1 MKDKKDKTNKRI
13 SLKITILVPVII
25 LCLVAL
31 VSNIE
36 GVTNIRKVNS
46 SATDIVNTQMTKLS
60 DISEIQNGIQN
71 LHKLTLS
78 HIISTS
84 LDTMISVV
92 EDIADQ
98 EEALEAMFADYKQ
111 YLDEDDMDNYNRML
125 TGYENIKLEAAELIG
140 NSALGDKDTAYKI
153 ANEGLAEN
161 VSIVEGYIDS
171 MAEQTNEDAAAAQE
185 ELGSVYTRAMT
196 SNIIMIVVTV
206 VIMLAVLYVVFMGV
220 LKPLT
225 GIAKEI
231 GGIVKSIENNEGDLT
246 RRIHV
251 QGNNE
256 ITDIAAAMNIFI
268 EKLQDIMTLIVGN
281 VNKMEV
287 IVSQVRNSVVTSN
300 DSVSDLSAVTE
311 ELSATMEEVGSSA
324 NIISGNVEA
333 VRDDVDIIA
342 DKTERINEY
351 SIKMKKS
358 ADEMEVTARNNMEQT
373 SEKVGAILEVLNKAI
388 ADSRSVDQVND
399 LTNEIL
405 GISSQ
410 TNLLAL
416 NASIEAARA
425 GEAGKGFAVVA
436 DEIRLL
442 ADSSRDTAGRIQEIN
457 GIVMNAVHNLSNH
470 ANDLV
475 EYMRNAILP
484 EFETFVQNGVE
495 YKENAT
501 YIQES
506 MNEFETM
513 TQELQNA
520 VNEITG
526 SIATIARAIEDGAQG
541 VTGAADMTQSLVQD
555 MEQINKQMEENDAI
569 STLLK
574 EGSAVFTKF

>member
-31 VSNIE
+31 ISNIE

-98 EEALEAMFADYKQ
+98 EEALETMFEDYKQ

-161 VSIVEGYIDS
+161 VSLVEGYIDS

-256 ITDIAAAMNIFI
+256 ITDIATAMNIFI

-324 NIISGNVEA
+324 NIISGNVES

-555 MEQINKQMEENDAI
+555 MEQINKQMEENDAV